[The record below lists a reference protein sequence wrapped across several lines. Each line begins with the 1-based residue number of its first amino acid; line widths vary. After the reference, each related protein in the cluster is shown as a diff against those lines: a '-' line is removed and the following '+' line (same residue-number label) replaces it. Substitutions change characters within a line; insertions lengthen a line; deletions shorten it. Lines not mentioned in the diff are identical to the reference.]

1 MTDEAY
7 NITKELGKIAE
18 MTPDEARQTARIIGL
33 GALKYFILKVA
44 PVKNMVFDPRESID
58 FNGNS
63 APFIQYTNARINS
76 ILRKAA
82 DDGIVAI
89 SDSEKY
95 IIQYLSS
102 FAEVLGEASRTFS
115 PALIANYCYDLAKE
129 FSRFYHDCPILR
141 EENADVRNLRLV
153 LCRTISKVLVNAMS
167 LLGIELPNKM

>member
-1 MTDEAY
+1 
-7 NITKELGKIAE
+7 
-18 MTPDEARQTARIIGL
+18 
-33 GALKYFILKVA
+33 
-44 PVKNMVFDPRESID
+44 MVFDPRESID

-82 DDGIVAI
+82 DYGIVIETVCDTAAI

-129 FSRFYHDCPILR
+129 FSRFYHDYPILR